1 MKEAG
6 DCHCKVLMETVVD
19 NSDFSFLI
27 KYNYVSVLCK
37 ARSLSISLSLF
48 PFLSHTHTYILT
60 LHPHLT
66 EIPDKLE

>member
-37 ARSLSISLSLF
+37 ARSLSLYLSFPVSLSF
-48 PFLSHTHTYILT
+48 SHTHI
-60 LHPHLT
+60 HPYSSPSSYRNT
-66 EIPDKLE
+66 R